1 MTGIFRKGGL
11 AAVVLAMVL
20 VSGCS
25 RVNMDNYQKLKVGM
39 DFAEV
44 EAIIG
49 GADECSE
56 KVGVRVCTW
65 GNETKNITVTFVAG
79 KATVFGHEG
88 LS

>member
-1 MTGIFRKGGL
+1 MLRKFGVTMILL
-11 AAVVLAMVL
+11 ATVL
-20 VSGCS
+20 VAGCS
-25 RVNMDNYQKLKVGM
+25 RVTMDNYQKLKVGM
-39 DFAEV
+39 DFTEV

-49 GADECSE
+49 GADECNE